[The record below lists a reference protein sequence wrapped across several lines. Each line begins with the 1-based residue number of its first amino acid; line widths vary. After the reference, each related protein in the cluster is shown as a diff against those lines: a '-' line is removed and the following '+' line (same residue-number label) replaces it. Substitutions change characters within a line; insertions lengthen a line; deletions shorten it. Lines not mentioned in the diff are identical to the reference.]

1 MNVLFVCTGNTCRS
15 PMAEKILKKIATD
28 EGLELAVKSAGILAI
43 EDLPASEHART
54 VMQEYG
60 VEDDHSAKKVT
71 RKLLKWAD
79 LVFTMTEGHKQVL
92 VEQYPEFI
100 EKIKMLKESGDI
112 SDPFGNDLEVYRET
126 AKEIEAAIRTF
137 LDRRKIL

>member
-1 MNVLFVCTGNTCRS
+1 MSKPNGRENF
-15 PMAEKILKKIATD
+15 KKIATD